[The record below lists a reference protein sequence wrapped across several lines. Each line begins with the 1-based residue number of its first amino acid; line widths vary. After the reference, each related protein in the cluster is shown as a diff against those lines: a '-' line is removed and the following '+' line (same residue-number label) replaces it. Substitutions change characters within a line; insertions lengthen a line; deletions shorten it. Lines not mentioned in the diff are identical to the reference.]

1 MAQINND
8 GGATRKFDTTDVVGA
23 SSGIKGTA
31 VKGKKRRYSKKKLVS
46 KLFSGVFSVILTAI
60 LVLIITGIIVGS
72 AFAVYIKDNLI
83 EDYDI
88 VGLETNLEQT
98 TKIFYTDKNG
108 NQVEMPT
115 ERLHGNEN
123 RSWVS
128 ITKMP
133 TNLKNAFVAIEDERF
148 YEHNGMDFKRT
159 SGAVL
164 EFIKG
169 NSSYGGSTITQQ
181 LIKNFSGDNEAT
193 IQRKIT
199 EIFRAISLTKK
210 RSKDEVLEM
219 YLNTINLSNGC
230 YGVQAASNYLFG
242 KDVSELTLVECA
254 SLASIPKSPYKYNP
268 KSNPEENL
276 KRRNTVLFKMKELGW
291 ISEKEYNEA
300 VNAELVLNIT
310 NKNSKTG
317 STQVYSYFTD
327 ALIEQ
332 LITDLNTT
340 YGYPREVAVNIIFN
354 GGLEIHSTVDPDVQ
368 RIMEEVYKDDSTFPA
383 VQGIAPESAM
393 VVIDPFTGDVK
404 GIVGGR
410 GEKEQSRGLNR
421 ATMSKRQIG
430 SAIKPLTVYGPAI
443 DKGVINYATI
453 IDDTPYSYNEV
464 TEKYWPDNAG
474 RDYLGKI
481 TVYDAVIRSLNTPA
495 VKTVDMIT
503 PEYAYYFGK
512 EKLGLTSLELSDCDY
527 APMALGGLTNG
538 LTVLEV
544 AGAYTTYANDGTYS
558 KPRLYTAVYNNNG
571 ELLLEAKKQQSVV
584 VSRSTSQLMT
594 KILRGV
600 VEDVYGTGYSL
611 TLKDKVATA
620 GKTGSTN
627 SNKDFYFAGYT
638 PYYAGAAWYGY
649 DQPKYISSN
658 TNYAMRAWDKVMNRI
673 HDELVIKNLASGEG
687 LVDFDDDLLVE
698 AEFCSDSGCVP
709 NIYCEVFDARGS
721 RVETGWFKKGDEPK
735 EECTAHVAVE
745 FCPVSNGVAG
755 PYCPKEGRKQF
766 ALVDV
771 NDRDWYVKNIII
783 KDSEYTYRTINEFI
797 PVTAPEL
804 PYFAGIIPA
813 GMFAGKTKED
823 DKTPYPFNRACIIH
837 NEPPV
842 ITEEP
847 DISEETEESVETE
860 EAGETGETE
869 EIGEEEK
876 VETEIVEIE
885 FGEIAGGN
893 ADEESEEAE
902 ESDETDESN
911 TADEA

>member
-8 GGATRKFDTTDVVGA
+8 GGATRKFDTTDVVGQVPKA
-23 SSGIKGTA
+23 PLNTS
-31 VKGKKRRYSKKKLVS
+31 GKKKRTYSVKKLIT
-46 KLFSGVFSVILTAI
+46 KLFSWFFSAVLTGI

-72 AFAVYIKDNLI
+72 VFAVYIKDNLI

-108 NQVEMPT
+108 NEVEMPDQ
-115 ERLHGNEN
+115 RLHGDEN

-128 ITKMP
+128 VAKMP

-159 SGAVL
+159 GGAVL

-230 YGVQAASNYLFG
+230 YGVQAAANYLFG

-254 SLASIPKSPYKYNP
+254 SLAAIPKSPYKYNP

-276 KRRNTVLFKMKELGW
+276 NRRNTVLFKMEELGW
-291 ISEKEYNEA
+291 ISEKEYEEA
-300 VNAELVLNIT
+300 INAELILNIT
-310 NKNSKTG
+310 TRNTNES
-317 STQVYSYFTD
+317 SASVYSYFTD

-332 LITDLNTT
+332 VIADLNTQ
-340 YGYPREVAVNIIFN
+340 YGYPREVAANIIFN
-354 GGLEIHSTVDPDVQ
+354 GGLEIHSTVDPKVQ
-368 RIMEEVYKDDSTFPA
+368 RIMEEVYADESVFPK

-410 GEKEQSRGLNR
+410 GVKTQSRGLNR

-453 IDDTPYSYNEV
+453 IDDTPYSYNEE

-503 PEYAYYFGK
+503 PEYSYYFGK
-512 EKLGLTSLELSDCDY
+512 EKLGLTNLVLSDCDY

-538 LTVLEV
+538 LTVMEV
-544 AGAYTTYANDGTYS
+544 AGAYTAYANEGTYS
-558 KPRLYTAVYNNNG
+558 KPRLYTVIYDNNG
-571 ELLLEAKKQQSVV
+571 EVLLEAKKEQTVV

-600 VEDVYGTGYSL
+600 VEDIYGTGYSV

-658 TNYAMRAWDKVMNRI
+658 TNYALRAWDKVMNRI
-673 HDELVIKNLASGEG
+673 HDELVIANLAAGEG

-698 AEFCSDSGCVP
+698 AEYCADSGCVP
-709 NIYCEVFDARGS
+709 SIYCEVFDPRGT

-735 EECTAHVAVE
+735 EPCEKHKIVE
-745 FCPVSNGVAG
+745 FCPVSNAVAG
-755 PYCPKEGRKQF
+755 PYCPHEGRKQF
-766 ALVDV
+766 ALVDA
-771 NDRDWYVKNIII
+771 NDRDWYVQNIII
-783 KDSEYTYRTINEFI
+783 KDSEYTFKDTSEFI
-797 PVTAPEL
+797 PVTSPEL
-804 PYFAGIIPA
+804 PYFAGMIPPE
-813 GMFAGKTKED
+813 MFAGKTKED
-823 DKTPYPFNRACIIH
+823 TETPYPFNRACVVH
-837 NEPPV
+837 SEPEPELDPEENEVP
-842 ITEEP
+842 E
-847 DISEETEESVETE
+847 
-860 EAGETGETE
+860 
-869 EIGEEEK
+869 
-876 VETEIVEIE
+876 
-885 FGEIAGGN
+885 
-893 ADEESEEAE
+893 ADEESAIDEDTKDENDTVNKEAIPVDSTNE
-902 ESDETDESN
+902 GENED
-911 TADEA
+911 TAV